1 MRDGMRKLVL
11 TLHLYAALIT
21 GVFVVILGVT
31 GSIMAF
37 EDQIDHLTHPHLF
50 FVTPQTRA
58 LSLAELATAA
68 SRRFPGEKALSFGMP
83 TSPDLSYY
91 VAFDSGNVYVNPY
104 TGEVLGVRDAPTWL
118 SFVHQFHL
126 RLSAGA
132 AGKRI
137 VSWVGLVMLFLLLS
151 GLYLWWPLKRVT
163 VTWDAGPKR
172 RWFDV
177 HSAVGIFSL
186 VFLLL
191 LTVTGIVIGFE
202 SVSTPFFFSITH
214 SQPLRA
220 NFRAGARPGIVP
232 LTPDQ
237 AVDAARAALPG
248 AAPIG
253 VNVPGPTGVY
263 RVALRYPE
271 DLTPGGRSRVFVDP
285 YGGAILQAE
294 SSRTTAAGTRM
305 VNANRA
311 IHTGDI
317 LGLPSK
323 AVMSMASLM
332 AALQVFSGVMLW
344 WKRRL

>member
-1 MRDGMRKLVL
+1 MRKLVL

-21 GVFVVILGVT
+21 GVFVLILGVT

-37 EDQIDHLTHPHLF
+37 EDQIDHLTHRRLF
-50 FVTPQTRA
+50 FVTPQARP
-58 LSLAELATAA
+58 LPLADLATAA
-68 SRRFPGEKALSFGMP
+68 AQRFPGDKASAFGLSV
-83 TSPDLSYY
+83 SPDLSYY
-91 VAFDSGNVYVNPY
+91 VAFSGGNVYVNQY
-104 TGEVLGVRDAPTWL
+104 TGEVLGVGDSPTWL
-118 SFVHQFHL
+118 SFVHQLHL
-126 RLSAGA
+126 RLNAGA
-132 AGKRI
+132 AGKKF
-137 VSWVGLVMLFLLLS
+137 VSWIGVVMLFLLLS

-163 VTWDAGPKR
+163 IKWDAAPKR
-172 RWFDV
+172 LWLDV

-186 VFLLL
+186 LFLLL

-214 SQPLRA
+214 SEPLRS
-220 NFRAGARPGIVP
+220 NFRAAARPGVVR

-237 AVDAARAALPG
+237 AVETARAALPG
-248 AAPIG
+248 AAPIA

-285 YGGAILQAE
+285 YGGAVLQAE

-317 LGLPSK
+317 YGLPSK
-323 AVMSMASLM
+323 AVMSIASLT
-332 AALQVFSGVMLW
+332 AALQVLSGAMLW
-344 WKRRL
+344 WRRAV